1 MTFVCGPSAI
11 AVQHADEAASLRSV
25 HMALQRFR
33 YDLISWRCG
42 LLGVLPAALSGH
54 LLERCS
60 LPAIG
65 WMLLDATGIF
75 RFHSTDQLVG
85 AGAVNGPAVSSS
97 CWTWT
102 KNTWSVNF
110 EVLILFAVKKF
121 QLQSIKLSPFIVATI
136 ACQLLWLKSLQSTA
150 NQDHARISNHALPY
164 LAMANGYCFL
174 ASRHNLTKSQ
184 FPPGP
189 ATSWQ
194 MIARAKADNTCDS
207 TKACPKESPCYT
219 PLHHQVLKQISQR

>member
-11 AVQHADEAASLRSV
+11 AVQHADEAASLRSI

-102 KNTWSVNF
+102 KNTLVSEFWSSYIVCGEEVSTSIYQTVSFHSCHNRVPAPLAEKSAVNCKPRSCTHF
-110 EVLILFAVKKF
+110 KSCFA
-121 QLQSIKLSPFIVATI
+121 I
-136 ACQLLWLKSLQSTA
+136 
-150 NQDHARISNHALPY
+150 
-164 LAMANGYCFL
+164 
-174 ASRHNLTKSQ
+174 
-184 FPPGP
+184 
-189 ATSWQ
+189 
-194 MIARAKADNTCDS
+194 
-207 TKACPKESPCYT
+207 PC
-219 PLHHQVLKQISQR
+219 HG